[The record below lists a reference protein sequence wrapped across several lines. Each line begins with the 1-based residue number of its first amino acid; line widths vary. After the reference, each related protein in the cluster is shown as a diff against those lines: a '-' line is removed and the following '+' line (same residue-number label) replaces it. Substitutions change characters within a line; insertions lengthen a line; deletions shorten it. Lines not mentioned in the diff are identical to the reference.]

1 MKHINPIS
9 NLSKERVKFL
19 IGGIWN
25 TIFGYFFSVVIFKT
39 FEEVFHTLLIAIFV
53 NFVAI
58 SQSFFIYK
66 KFVFCSEGN
75 WLKEW
80 LKSFVVYGFS
90 GLISSILIWLMLDM
104 FYLDIIYAQA
114 YVIFIIVIFSYFGHK
129 YYTFK

>member
-1 MKHINPIS
+1 LKHINPIS